1 MIKSHVLY
9 RLSYGLVAAPCES
22 ARNLVVT
29 RRGVNSGR
37 PRLTLPSPWP
47 DNGAFASQT
56 EPALVR
62 DARPIDPLR
71 RDPFV
76 AVIVALLT
84 AALLAIIA
92 PLPVFAAPPARPA
105 DFTDNQIAR
114 GFMLTVFGR
123 EGPAS
128 SQAAGHYV
136 NKFIDPVGVY
146 VLDASGVAGRRAEV
160 AGFVALLD
168 RIVPNLKIRMAE
180 KPEKARLFVFLVNR
194 SNYRKVIADA
204 LPRGAEATFME
215 RSRCSA
221 VMWNR
226 TTGVLDR
233 AYVFILADRGQKTF
247 TSCLA
252 EELTQALGPANDSSK
267 LPYSLYNDDNDVGTF
282 GLFDWYILA
291 TLYDD
296 AMMPG
301 MNADEALSVLP
312 GAIARARTFA
322 SRVRPFLGED

>member
-1 MIKSHVLY
+1 VL
-9 RLSYGLVAAPCES
+9 LS
-22 ARNLVVT
+22 
-29 RRGVNSGR
+29 
-37 PRLTLPSPWP
+37 
-47 DNGAFASQT
+47 AF
-56 EPALVR
+56 
-62 DARPIDPLR
+62 
-71 RDPFV
+71 
-76 AVIVALLT
+76 
-84 AALLAIIA
+84 LAIVGSVQA
-92 PLPVFAAPPARPA
+92 RAAPPAPPA
-105 DFTDNQIAR
+105 DFTDNQIAS

-136 NKFIDPVGVY
+136 NKFVDPVGVH
-146 VLDASGVAGRRAEV
+146 VLDASGVAGRTEEV

-168 RIVPNLKIRMAE
+168 KIVPNLKIRMADA
-180 KPEKARLFVFLVNR
+180 PEKARLFVFLVNR

-204 LPRGAEATFME
+204 LPQGAEATFME
-215 RSRCSA
+215 RNRCSA

-296 AMMPG
+296 ALMPG

-312 GAIARARTFA
+312 GAIKRARAFA
-322 SRVRPFLGED
+322 PRVRPFLDPQ

>member
-1 MIKSHVLY
+1 LAQY
-9 RLSYGLVAAPCES
+9 ALSNSPARPSAGVA
-22 ARNLVVT
+22 
-29 RRGVNSGR
+29 
-37 PRLTLPSPWP
+37 
-47 DNGAFASQT
+47 
-56 EPALVR
+56 PAL
-62 DARPIDPLR
+62 A
-71 RDPFV
+71 
-76 AVIVALLT
+76 ALLT
-84 AALLAIIA
+84 IFLLIVSLA
-92 PLPVFAAPPARPA
+92 PATAAPPAPPA

-136 NKFIDPVGVY
+136 NKFVDPVGVH
-146 VLDASGVAGRRAEV
+146 VLDASGVTGRTEEV
-160 AGFVALLD
+160 AGFVGLLD

-194 SNYRKVIADA
+194 SNYRRVIADA
-204 LPRGAEATFME
+204 LPQGAEASFME

-267 LPYSLYNDDNDVGTF
+267 LPYSLYNDNNDVGTF

-301 MNADEALSVLP
+301 MNADEAMSVLP
-312 GAIARARTFA
+312 GAIKRARAFA
-322 SRVRPFLGED
+322 PRVRPFLGGQ

>member
-1 MIKSHVLY
+1 MP
-9 RLSYGLVAAPCES
+9 RDAPRIPASRPS
-22 ARNLVVT
+22 AR
-29 RRGVNSGR
+29 
-37 PRLTLPSPWP
+37 
-47 DNGAFASQT
+47 FAS
-56 EPALVR
+56 ALT
-62 DARPIDPLR
+62 
-71 RDPFV
+71 
-76 AVIVALLT
+76 ALLMT
-84 AALLAIIA
+84 FLMLVSLVPAS
-92 PLPVFAAPPARPA
+92 AAPPVPPA
-105 DFTDNQIAR
+105 DFTDNEIAR

-136 NKFIDPVGVY
+136 NKFVDPVGVY
-146 VLDASGVAGRRAEV
+146 VLDASGIAGRAEEV
-160 AGFVALLD
+160 AGFVGLLD
-168 RIVPNLKIRMAE
+168 RIVPHLKIRMAE

-194 SNYRKVIADA
+194 GNYRKVIADA

-215 RSRCSA
+215 SSRCSA

-233 AYVFILADRGQKTF
+233 AYIFILADKGQKTF

-267 LPYSLYNDDNDVGTF
+267 LPYSLYNDDNDVATF

-312 GAIARARTFA
+312 GAIKRARAFA
-322 SRVRPFLGED
+322 PRARPFLDPQ

>member
-1 MIKSHVLY
+1 M
-9 RLSYGLVAAPCES
+9 AEDAPSNSPARPS
-22 ARNLVVT
+22 ARV
-29 RRGVNSGR
+29 
-37 PRLTLPSPWP
+37 
-47 DNGAFASQT
+47 A
-56 EPALVR
+56 PAL
-62 DARPIDPLR
+62 
-71 RDPFV
+71 
-76 AVIVALLT
+76 T
-84 AALLAIIA
+84 ALLALFLVVVGLNPA
-92 PLPVFAAPPARPA
+92 RAAPPAPPA
-105 DFTDNQIAR
+105 DFTDSQIAR

-136 NKFIDPVGVY
+136 NKFVDPVGVY
-146 VLDASGVAGRRAEV
+146 VLDASGVAGRAEEV
-160 AGFVALLD
+160 AGFVGLLD

-233 AYVFILADRGQKTF
+233 AYIFILADRGQKTF

-267 LPYSLYNDDNDVGTF
+267 LPYSLYNDDNDVGTL

-291 TLYDD
+291 TLYDE

-301 MNADEALSVLP
+301 MNADEAMSVLS
-312 GAIARARTFA
+312 GAIKRARAFA
-322 SRVRPFLGED
+322 PRVRPFLGGQ